1 MSRPPGRHLGRS
13 WTAGLVLALSG
24 TAQAGE
30 EVCGGGQCGATAI
43 APALLRKAVTG
54 ALQEAP
60 VTPQPARK
68 LAQPAATAWNSRFTP
83 VAGQEAYDCALSFG
97 IGASLGDNFLATRLL
112 GRTRV
117 WRERAKGQM
126 SSD

>member
-1 MSRPPGRHLGRS
+1 MSRPPVRHLGRS

-24 TAQAGE
+24 SAQAGE
-30 EVCGGGQCGATAI
+30 EICGGGQCGATGI

-68 LAQPAATAWNSRFTP
+68 VAQPATAIWNSRFSQG
-83 VAGQEAYDCALSFG
+83 AGQEAYDCALSFG
-97 IGASLGDNFLATRLL
+97 VGASLGDGFLATRLL

-117 WRERAKGQM
+117 WREGAKDQAP
-126 SSD
+126 SD